1 MTRRKSVRTRG
12 KLQLSR
18 FFQKLKKGDFVS
30 VVREKSLKAN
40 FPKRLQ
46 GKTGIV
52 EKKQGKVFIVKLKD
66 INKSKQYLIE
76 PIHLKKV
83 KSSELK

>member
-1 MTRRKSVRTRG
+1 MTGRKPVRTRG
-12 KLQLSR
+12 KLQFSR
-18 FFQKLKKGDFVS
+18 FFQNLKKGDFVS
-30 VVREKSLKAN
+30 IIKEKSLKAN

-52 EKKQGKVFIVKLKD
+52 EKKQGKVFVIKLKD
-66 INKSKQYLIE
+66 INKFKQYLIE

-83 KSSELK
+83 KQNQVK